1 MNAGAEAVVSRKR
14 RDVMR
19 QGSAEGWRERKER
32 FNEEKRKEKCIRL
45 HIDTKISRVATTMV
59 LRLSSIE

>member
-32 FNEEKRKEKCIRL
+32 FNEEKRKRKM
-45 HIDTKISRVATTMV
+45 HTFTN
-59 LRLSSIE
+59 